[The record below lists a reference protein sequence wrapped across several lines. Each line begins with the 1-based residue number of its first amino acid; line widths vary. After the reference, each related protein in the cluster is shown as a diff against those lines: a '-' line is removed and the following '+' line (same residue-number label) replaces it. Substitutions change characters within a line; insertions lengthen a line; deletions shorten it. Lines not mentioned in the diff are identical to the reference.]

1 VAAGLPRRGLHL
13 LRPQEV
19 CKGPDLITPDLIT
32 DDEEEGDEDDK
43 DFIVSDDTEDSG

>member
-1 VAAGLPRRGLHL
+1 MPLLQLRRWRQACWG
-13 LRPQEV
+13 
-19 CKGPDLITPDLIT
+19 DLIT